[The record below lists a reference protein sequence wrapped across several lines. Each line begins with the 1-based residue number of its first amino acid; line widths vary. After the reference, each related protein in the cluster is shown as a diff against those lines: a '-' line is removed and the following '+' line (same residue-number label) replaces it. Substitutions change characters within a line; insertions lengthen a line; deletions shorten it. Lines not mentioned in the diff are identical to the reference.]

1 MDKNGKG
8 CHAVGMNPSEIRTV
22 LEQLGRGANK
32 SLGQHFLID
41 RAALRAVVDAVH
53 IQTGDRVVEIG
64 PGLGV
69 LTGELLQRG
78 ANVISIERDRG
89 LAAWL
94 RQRYAA
100 EIERGQFTLIEADAA
115 DGDWLRVVG
124 EGPWK
129 FVSNL
134 PYSITSLAL
143 RLALWAPNPPTKLS
157 VLIQKEVAD
166 RIIDR
171 DNTSLL
177 SLMVGL
183 AAQSSRI
190 MRRVPPG
197 AFYPPPK
204 VDSAVLFVDV
214 LAAVDRLAQWGIA
227 PERVMSYAKKGFAH
241 PRKMLMSNLQLA
253 PQDRSLLEGQGFAPT
268 IRAEALDVQ
277 AWVKLAKALETARGD
292 VMSSNDER

>member
-1 MDKNGKG
+1 MDKNGEG
-8 CHAVGMNPSEIRTV
+8 CHAVRMNPSEIRV
-22 LEQLGRGANK
+22 ALERLGRGANK

-53 IQTGDRVVEIG
+53 LQAGDRVVEIG

-69 LTGELLQRG
+69 LTGELLQHG
-78 ANVISIERDRG
+78 ANVLSIERDRG

-94 RQRYAA
+94 RERYAA
-100 EIERGQFTLIEADAA
+100 EIKRGQLTLIEADAA
-115 DGDWLRVVG
+115 DGDWLQYVA

-134 PYSITSLAL
+134 PYAITSLAL

-157 VLIQKEVAD
+157 VLIQKEVAE
-166 RIIDR
+166 RITDR
-171 DNTSLL
+171 DDTSLL

-183 AAQSSRI
+183 SARSVRI
-190 MRRVPPG
+190 VRRVPPG

-214 LAAVDRLAQWGIA
+214 LSPEEREKTWGIQ
-227 PERVMSYAKKGFAH
+227 PEMVMKWAKQGFAH
-241 PRKMLMSNLQLA
+241 PRKMLMSNLGLSSEQ
-253 PQDRSLLEGQGFAPT
+253 RTLLEQAGFAPT
-268 IRAEALDVQ
+268 IRAEALDIR
-277 AWVKLAKALETARGD
+277 AWVEFAKRLNTFGET
-292 VMSSNDER
+292 S